1 MKSVLSNKS
10 NNKSNKSIKMK
21 LKSNSFN
28 KNKFPKKVEFNNTLI
43 RKIQNNSYF
52 MKNKNFYCISDK
64 ENKNNRNLL
73 SVKSIN
79 FSYKYKS

>member
-1 MKSVLSNKS
+1 MKSVLS
-10 NNKSNKSIKMK
+10 NKSNKSIKMK

-28 KNKFPKKVEFNNTLI
+28 KNKFIQKAKKVEFNNTLI

-64 ENKNNRNLL
+64 ENKDNRNLL

-79 FSYKYKS
+79 F